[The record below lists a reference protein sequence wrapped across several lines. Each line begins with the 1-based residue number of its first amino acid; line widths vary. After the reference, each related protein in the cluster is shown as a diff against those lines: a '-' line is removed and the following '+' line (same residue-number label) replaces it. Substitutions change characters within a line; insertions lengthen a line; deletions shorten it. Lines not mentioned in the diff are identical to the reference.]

1 MQKSNV
7 PGSKWKGGE
16 GRWLWLFTLPLL
28 LGQPLS
34 LPVDEHDDDDGEVDG
49 LIVVDGGDG
58 AVDNEEMATI
68 TGAPPT

>member
-1 MQKSNV
+1 MER
-7 PGSKWKGGE
+7 GGRE
-16 GRWLWLFTLPLL
+16 VVVIICLASAA
-28 LGQPLS
+28 GQPLS
-34 LPVDEHDDDDGEVDG
+34 LPVDEHDDDDGEVNG

>member
-1 MQKSNV
+1 M
-7 PGSKWKGGE
+7 
-16 GRWLWLFTLPLL
+16 PLL

-34 LPVDEHDDDDGEVDG
+34 LPVADHDDDDGEVDG
-49 LIVVDGGDG
+49 LIVVDGADG

>member
-1 MQKSNV
+1 MAS
-7 PGSKWKGGE
+7 
-16 GRWLWLFTLPLL
+16 PLL

-34 LPVDEHDDDDGEVDG
+34 LPVADHDDGDGEVDG

-68 TGAPPT
+68 TLAPPT